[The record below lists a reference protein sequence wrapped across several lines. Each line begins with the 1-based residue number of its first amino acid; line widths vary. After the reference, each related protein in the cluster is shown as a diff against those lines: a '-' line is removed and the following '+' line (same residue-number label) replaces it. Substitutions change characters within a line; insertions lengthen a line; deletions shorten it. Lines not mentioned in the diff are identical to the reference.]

1 MPRTKSSQS
10 WLQRHFKD
18 PYVKQAQRE
27 GARSRA
33 VYKLAEIDQRDKLLK
48 PGMTVVDLGAAPGGW
63 SDYAVKRIAPGGR
76 LIALDILPME
86 PIAGVEFLQGDF
98 TEQPVLDSLLER
110 VAGARVDL
118 VLSDMAPNI
127 SGIVSADQARSI
139 YLAELALELAAKTL
153 RPGGALLTKVFQ
165 GSGFKELHQALL
177 KSFAS
182 VVTRKPKASRTESR
196 EMYLLAKG
204 FKAAPP
210 VTGD

>member
-33 VYKLAEIDQRDKLLK
+33 VYKLTEIDQRDKLLK

-63 SDYAVKRIAPGGR
+63 SEYAVKRIAPGGR

-98 TEQPVLDSLLER
+98 TESPVLDSLLGR

-118 VLSDMAPNI
+118 VMSDMAPNI

-153 RPGGALLTKVFQ
+153 RPGGTLLVKVFQ
-165 GSGFKELHQALL
+165 GAGFKALHQALL
-177 KSFAS
+177 KSFTS
-182 VVTRKPKASRTESR
+182 VTTRKPKASRAESR

>member
-63 SDYAVKRIAPGGR
+63 SEYAVKRIAPGGR

-110 VAGARVDL
+110 VAEARVDL
-118 VLSDMAPNI
+118 VMSDMAPNI
-127 SGIVSADQARSI
+127 SGIVAADQARSI
-139 YLAELALELAAKTL
+139 YFAELALELAAKTL
-153 RPGGALLTKVFQ
+153 RPGGTLLVKVFQ
-165 GSGFKELHQALL
+165 GAGFKELHQALL
-177 KSFAS
+177 RSFTS
-182 VVTRKPKASRTESR
+182 VMSRKPKASRTESR

-204 FKAAPP
+204 FKAAPSA
-210 VTGD
+210 TGE